1 MLNRLK
7 VLVASMTKQKDGYDP
22 DDKTE
27 QGTRERDAQKAIRD
41 AVLSDPFGEPTR
53 RAKRTLLVVS
63 ILVLVVNARL
73 PIEKIPY
80 LGALQSNE
88 QSTAAILGVLS
99 LGLVYL
105 LIVFTVS
112 TGLDFA
118 RWRYIG
124 NNMVLKG
131 ITDWVREI
139 HEFRRRIEQQ
149 LPSIDEQP
157 EKDAIK
163 KNLSDAE
170 ENMPDIHTR
179 INRTMGYYDSTSH
192 LQWIRMIV
200 LDVAL
205 PLIVGLIALWK
216 VFALV
221 LPMIGTIWS
230 A

>member
-1 MLNRLK
+1 MNRLK
-7 VLVASMTKQKDGYDP
+7 ALVASMTKQKDGYDP
-22 DDKTE
+22 EDKTQ
-27 QGTRERDAQKAIRD
+27 QGGRERDARKAIRD

-63 ILVLVVNARL
+63 ILVLVVNTRL
-73 PIEKIPY
+73 SIEGIQY
-80 LGALQSNE
+80 FDALQNE
-88 QSTAAILGVLS
+88 TTAAAILGLLS
-99 LGLVYL
+99 VGLVYL
-105 LIVFTVS
+105 LIVFAVS
-112 TGLDFA
+112 AGLDYA

-149 LPSIDEQP
+149 LPHVSEQP

-170 ENMPDIHTR
+170 ESMPDIQAR
-179 INRTMGYYDSTSH
+179 IDRTMAYYDSTSRI
-192 LQWIRMIV
+192 QWFRMIA
-200 LDVAL
+200 LDLAL
-205 PLIVGLIALWK
+205 PLIVGLVALWK
-216 VFALV
+216 VYALV
-221 LPMIGTIWS
+221 LPMISTIWS